1 MTLRRL
7 RLGELIALAGA
18 VCVIVSLALS
28 WYQTASGS
36 LSAWSTFGPAVAILI
51 VSAALALA
59 LVLATATERSSAIP
73 MAAVV
78 WSTLGGI
85 AAVVAALVRV
95 LERPEHA
102 TGLAAGAWLGLA
114 GALAILIGSWVAMR
128 DERTSTYKPLEVP
141 RRPPPAP

>member
-1 MTLRRL
+1 MSPGRL

-18 VCVIVSLALS
+18 ICVIVALALS
-28 WYQTASGS
+28 WYQTASAS

-59 LVLATATERSSAIP
+59 LVLATATERSSALP

-85 AAVVAALVRV
+85 AAVVAALVR
-95 LERPEHA
+95 LFERPEHA
-102 TGLAAGAWLGLA
+102 TGLAAGAWLALA
-114 GALAILIGSWVAMR
+114 GALAILIGSWLAMR
-128 DERTSTYKPLEVP
+128 DERTSRYEPLEVP